1 MSSRLHDLAVEHLG
15 TRIVSGDLAPG
26 AVLRTDALEDDLR
39 VSRSVVREAVRVA
52 QSLGLVETV
61 KRVGIRVLPMRSW
74 NLFDPSVIRW
84 RLESAQN
91 GAQLRSLTELRT
103 AIEPVAAELA
113 ARFAPPALASEL
125 MGIAASMRTAG
136 RAGDAEAFLELDVD
150 FHRTVLRGS
159 GNEMFAALGDAVG
172 EVLRGRTSSGLMPT
186 HPNEDAMQWHVD
198 VADAIL
204 AGRPDAAR
212 ESMQRVLGR
221 TADDVERTWQDV
233 PRADAAAG

>member
-15 TRIVSGDLAPG
+15 TRIVSGELAPG
-26 AVLRTDALEDDLR
+26 TVLRTESLEGDR
-39 VSRSVVREAVRVA
+39 KVSRSGGREAVRVA
-52 QSLGLVETV
+52 QSLGLVESV
-61 KRVGIRVLPMRSW
+61 RRVGLRVLPMTAW

-84 RLESAQN
+84 RLASEHK

-103 AIEPVAAELA
+103 AVEPVAAELA
-113 ARFAPPALASEL
+113 ARFAPAHLGSEL
-125 MGIAASMRTAG
+125 MRIAAAMRSAG
-136 RAGDAEAFLELDVD
+136 RAGDARSFLELDVE
-150 FHRTVLRGS
+150 FHRTVLRAS

-212 ESMQRVLGR
+212 AAMLRVLGR
-221 TADDVERTWQDV
+221 TADDVERTWRDV
-233 PRADAAAG
+233 PRSLPEP

>member
-1 MSSRLHDLAVEHLG
+1 MSSRLHDLVVEHLG
-15 TRIVSGDLAPG
+15 TRIVSGELAPG
-26 AVLRTDALEDDLR
+26 TVLRTDALEDDLR

-61 KRVGIRVLPMRSW
+61 KRVGIRVLPPEAW

-84 RLESAQN
+84 RLESGAK

-113 ARFAPPALASEL
+113 ARFAPPALAAEL
-125 MGIAASMRTAG
+125 MRIAAAMRTAG

-150 FHRTVLRGS
+150 FHRAVLRAS

-186 HPNEDAMQWHVD
+186 RPSEDAMQWHVD
-198 VADAIL
+198 VADAVQ
-204 AGRPDAAR
+204 AGRADAAR
-212 ESMQRVLGR
+212 EAMLRVLGR
-221 TADDVERTWQDV
+221 TADDVERTWRDV
-233 PRADAAAG
+233 PRAVPAT

>member
-15 TRIVSGDLAPG
+15 TRIVSGELEPG

-61 KRVGIRVLPMRSW
+61 KRVGIRVLPVESW
-74 NLFDPSVIRW
+74 NVFDPSVIRW
-84 RLESAQN
+84 RLESTEK

-103 AIEPVAAELA
+103 AVEPVAAELA
-113 ARFAPPALASEL
+113 ARFAPPELASEL
-125 MGIAASMRTAG
+125 MRIAAAMRTAG
-136 RAGDAEAFLELDVD
+136 RAGDAGAFLELDVE
-150 FHRTVLRGS
+150 FHRTVLRAS

-172 EVLRGRTSSGLMPT
+172 EVLRGRTTSGLMPT
-186 HPNEDAMQWHVD
+186 HPSEDAMQWHVD

-204 AGRPDAAR
+204 AGRAEAAR
-212 ESMQRVLGR
+212 AAMLRVLGR
-221 TADDVERTWQDV
+221 TADDVERTWRDL
-233 PRADAAAG
+233 PRAHLAP